1 MWYNVKNIN
10 DVDTPALLLYKERV
24 HENIVRAKNMVI
36 HTGQLRPHVKTHKT
50 RQVVAMLQQEG
61 INKFKC
67 ATIAEAEMLGMQDA
81 ADVIIAYPIV
91 GPKLKRIKALREK
104 FTSTIYSCLID
115 NEKSANEL
123 SELFISNPLQVYIDL
138 NVGMNRTGITTDK
151 AFDLLKKCIHLKG
164 IDIIGLHAYDGHIHD
179 TDIAIRTSKA
189 NNVFNFVSTLQTQI
203 ENFSAKKMQLIMAG
217 SPTFTIYAAKNK
229 NIEVSPGT
237 FVFWD
242 EGYSNILPDL
252 DFLIAAVLVTRVIA
266 IIDGKTLCLD
276 VGHKSIA
283 AENPL
288 PRIKF
293 LNIDDAKPIGQ
304 NEEHMIVEVKNT
316 GNHAVG
322 DVWYGVPIHICPTV
336 ALYDEVMVVENE
348 MVNGK
353 WNVIA
358 KGRSISV

>member
-1 MWYNVKNIN
+1 MWYKIKNI
-10 DVDTPALLLYKERV
+10 DDIDTPALLLYKERV
-24 HENIVRAKNMVI
+24 HENIIRALKMVS
-36 HTGQLRPHVKTHKT
+36 HAGQLRPHVKTHKT
-50 RQVVAMLQQEG
+50 REVVAMLQQEG

-81 ADVIIAYPIV
+81 ADVIIAYPVV

-104 FTSTIYSCLID
+104 FTSTTYSCLID

-123 SELFISNPLQVYIDL
+123 SELFMNNPLQVYIDL
-138 NVGMNRTGITTDK
+138 NVGMNRTGITKDK
-151 AFDLLKKCIHLKG
+151 AFELFKKCIHLKG

-179 TDIAIRTSKA
+179 TDVAIRTSRA
-189 NNVFNFVSTLQTQI
+189 NDVFNFVSILQAQI
-203 ENFSAKKMQLIMAG
+203 ENFFEKKMRLVMAG
-217 SPTFTIYAAKNK
+217 SPTFTIYASQNK

-266 IIDGKTLCLD
+266 IIDSKTLCLD

-304 NEEHMIVEVKNT
+304 NEEHMIVEVKDT

-336 ALYDEVMVVENE
+336 ALYNEVMVVENE
-348 MVNGK
+348 MVSGK
-353 WNVIA
+353 WDVIG